1 MAVRAQ
7 VTMVGHGHVRQAVL
21 DGRHLS
27 VALLAQVLRALGV
40 PHVCALHARADHVP
54 CMPARRRVNGRHLT
68 GDCTMPGM
76 VRPALPA
83 GIQTQQARTRT
94 CTVLRPQYS
103 THEGGDASCL
113 K

>member
-1 MAVRAQ
+1 MAVGAQ
-7 VTMVGHGHVRQAVL
+7 VAMVGHGHVRQAVL

-27 VALLAQVLRALGV
+27 VALLPQVLRALGA

-54 CMPARRRVNGRHLT
+54 CMPAKRRVKGRHLR
-68 GDCTMPGM
+68 GDCTTPDM

-83 GIQTQQARTRT
+83 GIQTHQARARK
-94 CTVLRPQYS
+94 CIVLRPQYNS
-103 THEGGDASCL
+103 DKGEGASYL